1 MIPLEGLSPKAAMHF
16 PLDILKLVGRG
27 LHHLQDAGD
36 VVLHV

>member
-1 MIPLEGLSPKAAMHF
+1 MISLEDQSPEAAMHF